1 MFESDIWNKPT
12 SFRDARYMANDVD
25 KALTNIVSK
34 NGNMDVTKATEYLK
48 KMRSRG
54 RYSCDVWS

>member
-1 MFESDIWNKPT
+1 MLSLVA
-12 SFRDARYMANDVD
+12 RDARHMAPAVD
-25 KALTNIVSK
+25 QALKDIVMRL
-34 NGNMDVTKATEYLK
+34 GGLDDAAATEYLK

>member
-1 MFESDIWNKPT
+1 MALDIIDIKLHC
-12 SFRDARYMANDVD
+12 SDARNMAPDVD
-25 KALTNIVSK
+25 KALLEIVMEEGK
-34 NGNMDVTKATEYLK
+34 MDMTAAQEYLK